1 MLMVRVK
8 DGDITKS
15 KVRLDLIG
23 DDRGNIPLTSLI
35 SISSFGFG
43 ASTSYS
49 DGRFCVHRLSIGTI
63 KEEENSS
70 SGGPTLC
77 LCYLINANEIKWRL
91 AINLSM

>member
-1 MLMVRVK
+1 MY
-8 DGDITKS
+8 
-15 KVRLDLIG
+15 DLIEG
-23 DDRGNIPLTSLI
+23 SAKHLQNDGELWLVCQSYIPLTSLI